1 MFKANMIMEILII
14 MFWYR
19 LLMVSQFR
27 LIYPGL
33 FSLHHNMAFRKTLLF
48 AAILSLTACT
58 SRNLNQINLM
68 PAPDIY
74 DEGVIDPFTDTHPTE
89 LIPYRGILYATDRK
103 PAPKENEKHFYLNQ
117 RGHLLRLGVGKIK
130 LGDGNFTWEE
140 ARRISLLK
148 NRTDKYP
155 LKISDVTEIGILDR
169 SLTVFDQTYNV
180 EAHLRQAGKRFA
192 GLINAKLALSKTK
205 DVYIYVNGFKV
216 VFENPLLVATE
227 LWHFLGYDGVFIAYA
242 WPSTPS
248 LWAYL
253 SDLETAADSARNF
266 RIFLKYLSEE
276 TNAERIHIIGYSA
289 GTRVVITALAQ
300 LALQRMDQ
308 EKAAV
313 QKELRIGHVILVGS
327 DYDGTIFAGFLV
339 DGLLKVPANLAVYLS
354 ETDKALG
361 FAGWLF
367 DRKRLGQMLKINTF
381 TPAIKN
387 YLRSTKDLRFID
399 VTHAEGAAT
408 GNGHAYFRKSPWV
421 SSDILLT
428 LLYDLNPEE
437 RGLMPTEGLPIW
449 TFPPDYI
456 DRLKAALLKANPDF
470 VK

>member
-1 MFKANMIMEILII
+1 MVIEVLII
-14 MFWYR
+14 LFCYR
-19 LLMVSQFR
+19 LLMVSRFR
-27 LIYPGL
+27 LISPGQFL
-33 FSLHHNMAFRKTLLF
+33 LHRNMAVKNALLL
-48 AAILSLTACT
+48 AAVLSLTACA
-58 SRNLNQINLM
+58 SRNINQINLM

-74 DEGVIDPFTDTHPTE
+74 DEGTIDPFSDTHPTE
-89 LIPYRGILYATDRK
+89 LIPYRGVLYATDRK
-103 PAPKENEKHFYLNQ
+103 PAAKEDEKHVYLNE

-192 GLINAKLALSKTK
+192 GLINEKLALSKTK
-205 DVYIYVNGFKV
+205 DVYIYVHGFKV

-227 LWHFLGYDGVFIAYA
+227 LWHFLGYDGAFIAYS

-253 SDLETAADSARNF
+253 TDLETAADSARNF

-276 TNAERIHIIGYSA
+276 TDAEHIHIIGYSA

-327 DYDGTIFAGFLV
+327 DYDGTIFAGFLE
-339 DGLLKVPANLAVYLS
+339 DGLLKVPANLSIYLS
-354 ETDKALG
+354 KTDKALG

-367 DRKRLGQMLKINTF
+367 DRKRLGQMVKINTI
-381 TPAIKN
+381 TPDVIN
-387 YLRSTKDLRFID
+387 YLRSTKDLMFID
-399 VTHAEGAAT
+399 VTDAEGAAT

-421 SSDILLT
+421 SSDVLST
-428 LLYDLNPEE
+428 LMYDLRPEE
-437 RGLMPTEGLPIW
+437 RGLVPAEGSPVW

-456 DRLKAALLKANPDF
+456 DRLKAILLKVNPDIAQ
-470 VK
+470 